1 MDWVLVHWLDITSF
15 EQPWASKE
23 EAEELMPAEM
33 WSAGVLLKDLP
44 SHVVL
49 AGTIGPGT
57 GDDLSY
63 GNVNSIPRG
72 TVKSIRTLKE
82 HGFYAGE
89 LEGTR
94 PPLDFIVDS
103 DPGDEAAV

>member
-1 MDWVLVHWLDITSF
+1 MNWVLIHWLDITSF

-23 EAEELMPAEM
+23 EASELMPAEM

-49 AGTIGPGT
+49 AGTVGPSS
-57 GDDLSY
+57 DEDHSY

-72 TVKSIRTLKE
+72 AVKSIRVLKE
-82 HGFYAGE
+82 HGFY
-89 LEGTR
+89 EGAVENDDLR
-94 PPLDFIVDS
+94 VVD
-103 DPGDEAAV
+103 AKM